1 MTHTIGMISLGC
13 AKNQVNAEHMLW
25 LLRQA
30 GYEISPDPDG
40 AELVIVNTC
49 GFIESA
55 KTEAIDNILAM
66 AQLKAEGRIQKI
78 LVTGCLAQR
87 YQEEIL
93 QEMPEVDGVLGTG
106 SYFDVANAVGQVL
119 SGKRYKRFD
128 DINADQSEDGRILT
142 TPEYYAY
149 LKIAEGCDN
158 HCAYCII
165 PKLRGKLRS
174 RPIEELVKEAEQLAA
189 DGVKELIVVAQD
201 TSRYGLDL
209 YGERKLAELL
219 RQLCRIDGLVWIRVH
234 YLYPDEMS
242 QELIDVLAN
251 EPKIVKYLD
260 IPIQHIND
268 DILRRMNR
276 RGNGEYVKELFTKLR
291 REIPGLVLRTSL
303 ITGLPGEGE
312 AEFAQLC
319 DFLKEY
325 KLERVGAFAFS
336 PEEGTRAAEMEYPD
350 TEIARQ
356 RADMVAEIQSR
367 IMDDTTNRASAR
379 PCRSCARATIPMKRA
394 ITAGPLPTRRIST
407 GRSGSRRKNI
417 SRPVTLPTSV
427 WWTPMTV
434 SLSVCWRKN
443 TMTTASKITLV
454 RVVLIPV
461 YMVLMLLSAGGAE
474 WLRWAAVAVFI
485 IASVSDF
492 LDGYIARHYNQVSD
506 FGKFLDPL
514 ADKLLVTACMMIF
527 VGWGRM
533 PSWLVFIVIAREF
546 AISGLRMVAANNGTV
561 IAAGWSGKIKT
572 SCTMV
577 GLIAMMVLPNVP
589 VLDTVVN
596 VVILVTTVYSGVEYF
611 VKNWHCLGLGKK
623 A

>member
-1 MTHTIGMISLGC
+1 MSQSIGMVSLGC
-13 AKNQVNAEHMLW
+13 AKNQVDAEQMLF
-25 LLRQA
+25 LLQQA
-30 GYEISPDPDG
+30 GYNILPEPAG
-40 AELVIVNTC
+40 ADVVIVNTC

-66 AQLKAEGRIQKI
+66 AQLKAEGSVGKI

-93 QEMPEVDGVLGTG
+93 KELPEVDGVLGTG
-106 SYFDVANAVGQVL
+106 SYYDVVSAVKQLLDGAE
-119 SGKRYKRFD
+119 GIEEYG
-128 DINADQSEDGRILT
+128 DIQAPVQECGRILT
-142 TPEYYAY
+142 TPKHYAY

-158 HCAYCII
+158 HCAFCII
-165 PKLRGKLRS
+165 PTLRGKYRS
-174 RPIEELVKEAEQLAA
+174 RPMEKLIEEAKELAA
-189 DGVKELIVVAQD
+189 SGVKELIVVAQD

-209 YGERKLAELL
+209 YGERRLAELL
-219 RQLCRIDGLVWIRVH
+219 RRLCRIDGLVLIRVH

-276 RGNGEYVKELFTKLR
+276 RGNGEYVKELFAKLR

-367 IMDDTTNRASAR
+367 IMDDYNE
-379 PCRSCARATIPMKRA
+379 SCIGKTMQVLCEGYDPDEESYYGRTFADSPDIDGK
-394 ITAGPLPTRRIST
+394 IWFTAEKHIKT
-407 GRSGSRRKNI
+407 GDF
-417 SRPVTLPTSV
+417 
-427 WWTPMTV
+427 
-434 SLSVCWRKN
+434 
-443 TMTTASKITLV
+443 ADV
-454 RVVLIPV
+454 RVVDAYDGELV
-461 YMVLMLLSAGGAE
+461 GVLE
-474 WLRWAAVAVFI
+474 EE
-485 IASVSDF
+485 
-492 LDGYIARHYNQVSD
+492 YND
-506 FGKFLDPL
+506 D
-514 ADKLLVTACMMIF
+514 C
-527 VGWGRM
+527 
-533 PSWLVFIVIAREF
+533 E
-546 AISGLRMVAANNGTV
+546 
-561 IAAGWSGKIKT
+561 
-572 SCTMV
+572 
-577 GLIAMMVLPNVP
+577 
-589 VLDTVVN
+589 
-596 VVILVTTVYSGVEYF
+596 
-611 VKNWHCLGLGKK
+611 
-623 A
+623 